1 MDVFLAD
8 LAKNNMKEMQKR
20 MKLEVQYARDT
31 STLLPKADPLFR
43 IRKMDFKGKQRDK
56 NALEFGE
63 SLVVF
68 LGRRGTG
75 SPWSTAPSR
84 SAWRGWCWSCLKS
97 KEQYKTVV

>member
-43 IRKMDFKGKQRDK
+43 IRKMDLKGKQRDK

-68 LGRRGTG
+68 LGRRGDRK
-75 SPWSTAPSR
+75 SMEYSTFQE
-84 SAWRGWCWSCLKS
+84 CLERMVLELS
-97 KEQYKTVV
+97 EV